1 MIPRHLQIALVMLL
15 LSVFLLGFYVVQLK
29 RRAEQAGGKADP
41 RPMAPPV
48 SGPAGK
54 ATLYIAYDD
63 DGVLLPREV
72 AMVLPEER
80 SARAREALRALLAE
94 YVQTPSPHP
103 LAEGSDVN
111 NVFLAGDLAVVD
123 LSAAVANGH
132 RSGILVESLTVASIV
147 QTVSANVPDIKRVK
161 ILIDGAERETLA
173 GHADLISAHDV
184 AAVRQMA
191 ESMK

>member
-29 RRAEQAGGKADP
+29 RRAEETGRQADP

-48 SGPAGK
+48 TGAAGK
-54 ATLYIAYDD
+54 ATLYIAYDAD
-63 DGVLLPREV
+63 AVLLPREV

-103 LAEGSDVN
+103 LAEGADVS

-123 LSAAVANGH
+123 LSAAVASGH
-132 RSGILVESLTVASIV
+132 RSGILVETLTVASIV
-147 QTVSANVPDIKRVK
+147 QTVAANVPEVKRVK

-173 GHADLISAHDV
+173 GHADLMSTHDV
-184 AAVRQMA
+184 AALGALAGNKR
-191 ESMK
+191 